1 MSEQHCSGSAVTPA
15 SPLAPIAAAA
25 STDSSLKAG
34 IRFASASHQDPSYV
48 AWARA
53 RQQEER
59 RRRSLLVELQAQADP
74 SEAAGITGPI
84 TAWAEDHARQKRR
97 HANSIAGL
105 HRSDRGLAG

>member
-1 MSEQHCSGSAVTPA
+1 MSGQTCFGSAMTPA
-15 SPLAPIAAAA
+15 SPFAPIAAAA
-25 STDSSLKAG
+25 STDTSLQAG
-34 IRFASASHQDPSYV
+34 LRPASVSNQDPSYV

-59 RRRSLLVELQAQADP
+59 RRRSLLVGLQAQADP
-74 SEAAGITGPI
+74 SEAAGISGPI

-97 HANSIAGL
+97 HANAIAGL

>member
-1 MSEQHCSGSAVTPA
+1 MTPA
-15 SPLAPIAAAA
+15 IPFAPVSAAADPDPA
-25 STDSSLKAG
+25 FQAG
-34 IRFASASHQDPSYV
+34 LRPASASHQDLSYV

-59 RRRSLLVELQAQADP
+59 RRRSLLVGLQAQADP
-74 SEAAGITGPI
+74 SEAAGIAGPI

-97 HANSIAGL
+97 HANAIAGL